1 MLQCYKRFFLE
12 MSILSNE
19 VRLLKMKN
27 YAIRASASYFLKLPI
42 DGNSRCYCPVDSVS
56 QNGYCTHKFF
66 FHEKTNNI
74 VFIKGQL
81 WKKINIFLK
90 LCKQRFVMQRLQNP
104 SLCSSTENSEEE
116 TKMKVVIKLFQLFFP
131 ILRESWFMWET
142 LLNHVHRVPVYP
154 NCLTNFNHS

>member
-1 MLQCYKRFFLE
+1 MLQCHKRFFWKWAYFLT
-12 MSILSNE
+12 SNE
-19 VRLLKMKN
+19 VRLLEMKN

-42 DGNSRCYCPVDSVS
+42 DGNSWCYCPVDSVS
-56 QNGYCTHKFF
+56 QNWYCTHKFF
-66 FHEKTNNI
+66 FHEETNNI
-74 VFIKGQL
+74 VFIKRQL

-131 ILRESWFMWET
+131 ILMGKLVYVGDTFKPCAQST
-142 LLNHVHRVPVYP
+142 RVP
-154 NCLTNFNHS
+154 